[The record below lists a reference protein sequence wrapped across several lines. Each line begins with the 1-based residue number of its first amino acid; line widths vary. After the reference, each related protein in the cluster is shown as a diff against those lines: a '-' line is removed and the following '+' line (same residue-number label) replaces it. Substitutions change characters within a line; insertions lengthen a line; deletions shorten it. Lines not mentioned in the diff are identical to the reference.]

1 MQNVKHHRC
10 QENRTDIDPD
20 MTTWQSYQT
29 DLSLWNRTSPQLL
42 ILYIYTHTNHHT
54 NKYIKNNL
62 TLMIY
67 FRLQKCPNSIG
78 ARLSADHSHPVW
90 SWTVG
95 CHSGMWHI
103 DSGRNLKLD
112 PLLPVSYLPHVNTV
126 KADIILGDIPYLQII
141 WFQKIFVSQLRQ
153 SHTKINISNQFQ
165 TTGLSLIPWAK
176 PHA

>member
-54 NKYIKNNL
+54 NKNDKNNL

-78 ARLSADHSHPVW
+78 ARLSADHSHPSLVLDCGVSQW
-90 SWTVG
+90 YVTHRFWQKPQAGPTTPSLLSPTCEHCESRHHTGRYPIPIRSFDFKKYLWANPDSPTLNLIYPINFKPLD
-95 CHSGMWHI
+95 CHS
-103 DSGRNLKLD
+103 
-112 PLLPVSYLPHVNTV
+112 
-126 KADIILGDIPYLQII
+126 
-141 WFQKIFVSQLRQ
+141 
-153 SHTKINISNQFQ
+153 
-165 TTGLSLIPWAK
+165 
-176 PHA
+176 

>member
-1 MQNVKHHRC
+1 
-10 QENRTDIDPD
+10 

-67 FRLQKCPNSIG
+67 FRLQKCSNSIG

-112 PLLPVSYLPHVNTV
+112 PLLPVYYLPHVNTV
-126 KADIILGDIPYLQII
+126 REQISYWEISHTYQII
-141 WFQKIFVSQLRQ
+141 WFQKILVSQPRQ

-165 TTGLSLIPWAK
+165 TTRLSLIR

>member
-112 PLLPVSYLPHVNTV
+112 PLLPVSYLPHVDTV
-126 KADIILGDIPYLQII
+126 RGQTSYWRYPIPTRSSDFKKYLWANSDSPTLKLIYP
-141 WFQKIFVSQLRQ
+141 
-153 SHTKINISNQFQ
+153 INF
-165 TTGLSLIPWAK
+165 K
-176 PHA
+176 PLDCHSYPE